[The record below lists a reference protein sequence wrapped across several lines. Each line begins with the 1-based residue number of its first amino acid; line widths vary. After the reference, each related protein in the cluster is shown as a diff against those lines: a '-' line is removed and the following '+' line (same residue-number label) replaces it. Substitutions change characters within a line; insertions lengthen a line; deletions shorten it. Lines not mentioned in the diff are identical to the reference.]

1 MSLTGPYHAFASID
15 QDGVNK
21 VALAFFGARPR
32 YLHYGTPHFVAST
45 TVHQT
50 QIPAIAFPGIPGGI
64 NFKVD
69 LSVPRVQ
76 LYPASGPLPSP
87 LTLGADQL
95 AIETIARI
103 TVGCMQPGPVR
114 EKLPTLTPIFTELE
128 VWAIGQPVTQT
139 FSPGDGEISFVVDTV
154 EVVDIAPPSLDA
166 VLDCVLRMI
175 LNAVLSNLQ
184 LPFSILNV
192 DFFKLILE
200 QGPVI
205 EAHQIELRG
214 DVV

>member
-1 MSLTGPYHAFASID
+1 MSLTGPYHAYASID
-15 QDGVNK
+15 QAGVNK
-21 VALAFFGARPR
+21 MAEAFFDARPR

-45 TVHQT
+45 TVNET
-50 QIPAIAFPGIPGGI
+50 QLAAIQFPGIPGGI

-69 LSVPRVQ
+69 LTIPRFE
-76 LYPASGPLPSP
+76 LYPASGPLPPP
-87 LTLGADQL
+87 LVLAADQL
-95 AIETIARI
+95 AVETRARI
-103 TVGCMQPGPVR
+103 TVGCWRSGPVKDR
-114 EKLPTLTPIFTELE
+114 LPTLTPVSTTLE

-139 FSPGDGEISFVVDTV
+139 FSPGVGEISFAVDMV
-154 EVVDIAPPSLDA
+154 EVIAVAPESLDA
-166 VLDCVLRMI
+166 VVDCLLRMI

-184 LPFSILNV
+184 LPFTILNV

-205 EAHQIELRG
+205 EAKKIEVRG